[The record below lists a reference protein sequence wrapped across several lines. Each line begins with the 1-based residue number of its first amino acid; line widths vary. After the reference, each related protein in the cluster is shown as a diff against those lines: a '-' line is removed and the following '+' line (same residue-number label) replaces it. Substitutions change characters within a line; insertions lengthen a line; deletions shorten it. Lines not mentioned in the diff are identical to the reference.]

1 MPVNFDAAIP
11 YFDKWVAAIGPEHP
25 KEKIEEICVWI
36 YQSASDG
43 SGDVAATEMTTHEP
57 GPDQHEP
64 QPDQPPHFLRV
75 NGATPK
81 DPGRW
86 LLPVKKIGKP
96 ESQFRDGRASAIAI
110 ALVVEV
116 VGGIEKRRVA
126 WWNQQVELQENK
138 ELVDAAHEALRA
150 ASTDRMADEV
160 LKGNGKL
167 ATPLTFKGE

>member
-36 YQSASDG
+36 YQSAPDG

-57 GPDQHEP
+57 GADEH
-64 QPDQPPHFLRV
+64 PHFLRV
-75 NGATPK
+75 DGATPET
-81 DPGRW
+81 PGRW

-96 ESQFRDGRASAIAI
+96 DSQFKNGRAFAVAI
-110 ALVVEV
+110 ALV
-116 VGGIEKRRVA
+116 IEEGTGKQRVA

-138 ELVDAAHEALRA
+138 ALVDAANEAVHAAADSVQRA
-150 ASTDRMADEV
+150 VEV
-160 LKGNGKL
+160 LRGNGEL